1 MMKKIFVFFLLLAVQ
16 IVFAQNK
23 MSPELL
29 WKLGRINPV
38 GISADEKIVYY
49 KVTKYDV
56 LESKKKSTL
65 YALNLTD
72 GKVTEVDK
80 AQIKD
85 KNISPDAI
93 YLLYSAEV
101 KIKRINGKDHYP
113 ELNNSNAYIYDNL
126 HHRHWDSWEDGSYG
140 HLFIGSANSAS
151 DDSKNAVI
159 DIMKDE
165 PYDCP
170 QKPFGGDEDF
180 IWSPDAKNVI
190 YVCKKKFGTAYATS
204 TNTDLYQYNLET
216 KTTSNLTEGMLG
228 YDTHPVFGSDGTLSW
243 LSMKNDGYEADK
255 NDIII
260 LRNGRK
266 INLTEHWDGSVEDY
280 KWDKSAKKIYFT
292 AAIKGTKQLFELTIS
307 EKEKSNIK
315 QLTNGDFD
323 INSIIGQAES
333 SLLVLR
339 NDFNHAS
346 EIYAVGLG
354 SGNMKQLSHVNDD
367 IYNSI
372 SLCKSERR
380 IVKTTDNKEM
390 LTWVVYPP
398 DFDPSKKYPTLLY
411 CQGGPQSPL
420 TQFYSYRWNLQL
432 MASQGYIVVAP
443 NRRGMYG
450 HGVKWNEDISK
461 DWGGQCMNDYL
472 SAIDDISKEKY
483 IDKNRIG
490 CIGASFGGYSA
501 FYLAGKHEGRFKT
514 FIAHC
519 GIFNLHSMYGTTE
532 EIFFTDW
539 DMGGAY
545 WEKDN
550 KAAQKTYKDFNPI
563 NFVDKWDT
571 PILIFHGGKDYRV
584 PYSQGMEA
592 FQAAQLRGIK
602 SRFIYMP
609 EENHWVQNPQ
619 TALLWHREFFR
630 WLSETLK

>member
-1 MMKKIFVFFLLLAVQ
+1 
-16 IVFAQNK
+16 
-23 MSPELL
+23 
-29 WKLGRINPV
+29 
-38 GISADEKIVYY
+38 
-49 KVTKYDV
+49 
-56 LESKKKSTL
+56 
-65 YALNLTD
+65 
-72 GKVTEVDK
+72 
-80 AQIKD
+80 
-85 KNISPDAI
+85 
-93 YLLYSAEV
+93 
-101 KIKRINGKDHYP
+101 
-113 ELNNSNAYIYDNL
+113 
-126 HHRHWDSWEDGSYG
+126 
-140 HLFIGSANSAS
+140 
-151 DDSKNAVI
+151 
-159 DIMKDE
+159 
-165 PYDCP
+165 
-170 QKPFGGDEDF
+170 
-180 IWSPDAKNVI
+180 
-190 YVCKKKFGTAYATS
+190 
-204 TNTDLYQYNLET
+204 
-216 KTTSNLTEGMLG
+216 
-228 YDTHPVFGSDGTLSW
+228 
-243 LSMKNDGYEADK
+243 
-255 NDIII
+255 
-260 LRNGRK
+260 
-266 INLTEHWDGSVEDY
+266 
-280 KWDKSAKKIYFT
+280 
-292 AAIKGTKQLFELTIS
+292 
-307 EKEKSNIK
+307 
-315 QLTNGDFD
+315 
-323 INSIIGQAES
+323 
-333 SLLVLR
+333 
-339 NDFNHAS
+339 
-346 EIYAVGLG
+346 
-354 SGNMKQLSHVNDD
+354 
-367 IYNSI
+367 
-372 SLCKSERR
+372 
-380 IVKTTDNKEM
+380 M

-398 DFDPSKKYPTLLY
+398 DFDPNKKYPTLLY

>member
-1 MMKKIFVFFLLLAVQ
+1 MAAQ
-16 IVFAQNK
+16 IVCAQNK

-29 WKLGRINPV
+29 WKLGRISPV
-38 GISADEKIVYY
+38 GISADEKIVYF
-49 KVTKYDV
+49 KVTKYEV

-72 GKVTEVDK
+72 GKVTEVEK
-80 AQIKD
+80 ALIKD
-85 KNISPDAI
+85 KNISPDGI
-93 YLLYSAEV
+93 SLLYSAEV

-113 ELNNSNAYIYDNL
+113 ELNNSNAFIYDNL

-140 HLFIGSANSAS
+140 HLYISSANSAS

-170 QKPFGGDEDF
+170 QKPFGGDEDY
-180 IWSPDAKNVI
+180 IWSPDSKSII

-204 TNTDLYQYNLET
+204 TNTDLYKYNLESK
-216 KTTSNLTEGMLG
+216 KTINLTEGMLG

-323 INSIIGQAES
+323 INSIIGQAEN

-380 IVKTTDNKEM
+380 MVKTTDNKEM
-390 LTWVVYPP
+390 LSWVVYPP
-398 DFDPSKKYPTLLY
+398 DFDPNKKYPTLLY

-550 KAAQKTYKDFNPI
+550 KVAQKTYKDYNPI

-630 WLSETLK
+630 WLSETLN

>member
-1 MMKKIFVFFLLLAVQ
+1 
-16 IVFAQNK
+16 

-29 WKLGRINPV
+29 WKLGRMNPV

-49 KVTKYDV
+49 KVTKYEV

-72 GKVTEVDK
+72 GKATEVEK
-80 AQIKD
+80 APIKD
-85 KNISPDAI
+85 KNISPDGI
-93 YLLYSAEV
+93 SLLYSAEV
-101 KIKRINGKDHYP
+101 KIKKVNGSDHYP

-170 QKPFGGDEDF
+170 QKPFGGDEDY
-180 IWSPDAKNVI
+180 IWSPDSKSII

-204 TNTDLYQYNLET
+204 TNTDLYQYNLESK
-216 KTTSNLTEGMLG
+216 KTINLTEGMLG

-307 EKEKSNIK
+307 EKEKSNIR

-323 INSIIGQAES
+323 VNAIIGQAS
-333 SLLVLR
+333 NTLIVLR

-346 EIYAVGLG
+346 EIYSVDLTNG
-354 SGNMKQLSHVNDD
+354 SMKQLSHVNDD
-367 IYNSI
+367 IYNNI
-372 SLCKSERR
+372 TLCKSERR

-390 LTWVVYPP
+390 LSWVVYPP
-398 DFDPSKKYPTLLY
+398 DFDPNKKYPTLLY

-483 IDKNRIG
+483 IDKTRIG

-630 WLSETLK
+630 WLSETLN

>member
-1 MMKKIFVFFLLLAVQ
+1 MKKIFVSILLLAVQ

-49 KVTKYDV
+49 MVTKYEV

-72 GKVTEVDK
+72 GKVTEVEK
-80 AQIKD
+80 ALIKA
-85 KNISPDAI
+85 KNISPDGI
-93 YLLYSAEV
+93 SLLYSAEV
-101 KIKRINGKDHYP
+101 KIKRTNGKDHYP

-140 HLFIGSANSAS
+140 HLFIVSANIAS
-151 DDSKNAVI
+151 DDSRNAVI

-170 QKPFGGDEDF
+170 QKPFGADEDY
-180 IWSPDAKNVI
+180 IWSPDSKSII

-243 LSMKNDGYEADK
+243 LSMKKDGYEADK

-307 EKEKSNIK
+307 ENEKSNIK

-323 INSIIGQAES
+323 INSIIGQAEN

-354 SGNMKQLSHVNDD
+354 SGNMKQLSHVNND

-390 LTWVVYPP
+390 LSWVVYPP
-398 DFDPSKKYPTLLY
+398 DFDPIKKYPTLLY

-630 WLSETLK
+630 WLSETLN

>member
-1 MMKKIFVFFLLLAVQ
+1 MKNLLFICLIFLVQ
-16 IVFAQNK
+16 IIHAQSK
-23 MSPELL
+23 MNPELL

-38 GISADEKIVYY
+38 GISEDEKIVYY
-49 KVTKYDV
+49 KVTKYEV

-72 GKVTEVDK
+72 GKVTEVEK
-80 AQIKD
+80 ALIKD
-85 KNISPDAI
+85 KNISPDGI
-93 YLLYSAEV
+93 SLLYSAEV
-101 KIKRINGKDHYP
+101 KIKKINGKDHYP

-151 DDSKNAVI
+151 DDTERPVI
-159 DIMKDE
+159 DIMKTE

-170 QKPFGGDEDF
+170 QKPFGGDEDY
-180 IWSPDAKNVI
+180 IWSPDSKSII
-190 YVCKKKFGTAYATS
+190 YVCKKKYGTDYATS
-204 TNTDLYQYNLET
+204 TNTDIYRYEIASGNT
-216 KTTSNLTEGMLG
+216 INLTEGMKG

-255 NDIII
+255 NDIFII
-260 LRNGRK
+260 RNGK
-266 INLTEHWDGSVEDY
+266 KYNLTEHWDGSVEDY

-292 AAIKGTKQLFELTIS
+292 AAVKGTKQLFELTIS
-307 EKEKSNIK
+307 EEKKSNIK

-323 INSIIGQAES
+323 VNSIIGQAEN

-354 SGNMKQLSHVNDD
+354 SGNMKQLSHVNDE

-380 IVKTTDNKEM
+380 MVKTTDNKEM
-390 LTWVVYPP
+390 LSWVVYPP
-398 DFDPSKKYPTLLY
+398 DFDPNKKYPTLLY

-443 NRRGMYG
+443 NRRGMHGY
-450 HGVKWNEDISK
+450 GVKWNEDISK

-501 FYLAGKHEGRFKT
+501 FYLAGKHKGRFKT

-630 WLSETLK
+630 WLSETLN

>member
-1 MMKKIFVFFLLLAVQ
+1 M
-16 IVFAQNK
+16 N
-23 MSPELL
+23 PEML
-29 WKLGRINPV
+29 WKLGRMNPI
-38 GISADEKIVYY
+38 GISADEKLVYY
-49 KVTKYDV
+49 RVTKHEV
-56 LESKKKSTL
+56 LESKKSSVL
-65 YALNLTD
+65 YALNILD
-72 GKVTEVDK
+72 GNVSVVEK
-80 AQIKD
+80 AIIKD
-85 KNISPDAI
+85 KNISPDGKF
-93 YLLYSAEV
+93 LLSSSDV
-101 KIKRINGKDHYP
+101 KIKKVNGQDYYP
-113 ELNNSNAYIYDNL
+113 ELKNSNAYIYDNL
-126 HHRHWDSWEDGSYG
+126 HHRHWDSWEDGKYG
-140 HLFIGSANSAS
+140 HLFISSTNTAS
-151 DDSKNAVI
+151 DDSNNPLR
-159 DIMKDE
+159 DIMEGE

-170 QKPFGGDEDF
+170 QKPFGGDEDY
-180 IWSPDAKNVI
+180 IWSPDSKNII
-190 YVCKKKFGTAYATS
+190 YVSKKKFGTAYATS
-204 TNTDLYQYNLET
+204 TNTDLYQYNIET
-216 KTTSNLTEGMLG
+216 KKTTNLTEGMLG
-228 YDTHPVFGSDGTLSW
+228 YDTHPEYGTDGTLAW

-260 LRNGRK
+260 LRNTKK
-266 INLTEHWDGSVEDY
+266 INLTEHWDGSVESY
-280 KWDKSAKKIYFT
+280 KWDKSAQKIYFT
-292 AAIKGTKQLFELTIS
+292 AAINGTKQLFELSIS
-307 EKEKSNIK
+307 EKEKSKIK

-323 INSIIGQAES
+323 VNSIIGQAGN

-346 EIYAVGLG
+346 EIYVVGIG
-354 SGNMKQLSHVNDD
+354 SGNMKQLSHVNDE
-367 IYNSI
+367 IYNNI

-380 IVKTTDNKEM
+380 MVKTTDNKEM

-398 DFDPSKKYPTLLY
+398 DFDPNKKYPTLLY

-450 HGVKWNEDISK
+450 YGVKWNEDISK

-483 IDKNRIG
+483 IDKNRIA
-490 CIGASFGGYSA
+490 CIGASFGGFSA
-501 FYLAGKHEGRFKT
+501 FYLAGKHEGRFKS

-550 KAAQKTYKDFNPI
+550 KVAQKTYKDFNPI

-609 EENHWVQNPQ
+609 DENHWVQQPQ

-630 WLSETLK
+630 WLSETLN

>member
-1 MMKKIFVFFLLLAVQ
+1 MKNLFTSIIFLLFVNQ
-16 IVFAQNK
+16 GFAQNK
-23 MSPELL
+23 MSPEML
-29 WKLGRINPV
+29 WKLARMNPI
-38 GISADEKIVYY
+38 GISADEKLVYY
-49 KVTKYDV
+49 RVTKHEV
-56 LESKKKSTL
+56 LESKKSSVF
-65 YALNLTD
+65 YALNIAD
-72 GKVTEVDK
+72 GNVSVVEK
-80 AQIKD
+80 AIIKD
-85 KNISPDAI
+85 KNISPDGKF
-93 YLLYSAEV
+93 LLSSSDV
-101 KIKRINGKDHYP
+101 KIKKVNGQDYYP
-113 ELNNSNAYIYDNL
+113 ELKNSNAYIYDNL
-126 HHRHWDSWEDGSYG
+126 HHRHWDSWEDGKYG
-140 HLFIGSANSAS
+140 HLFISSANTAS
-151 DDSKNAVI
+151 DDSNNPLT
-159 DIMKDE
+159 DIMEGE
-165 PYDCP
+165 PFDCP
-170 QKPFGGDEDF
+170 QKPFGGDEDY
-180 IWSPDAKNVI
+180 IWSPDSKNII
-190 YVCKKKFGTAYATS
+190 YVSKKKFGTAYATS

-216 KTTSNLTEGMLG
+216 KKTINLTEGMLG
-228 YDTHPVFGSDGTLSW
+228 YDTHPEFGTDGTLAW

-260 LRNGRK
+260 LRNTKK
-266 INLTEHWDGSVEDY
+266 INLTEHWDGSVESY
-280 KWDKSAKKIYFT
+280 KWDKSAQKIYFT
-292 AAIKGTKQLFELTIS
+292 AAINGTKQLFELSIS
-307 EKEKSNIK
+307 EKEKSKIK

-323 INSIIGQAES
+323 VNSIIGQAGN

-346 EIYAVGLG
+346 EIYAVGIG
-354 SGNMKQLSHVNDD
+354 SGNMKQLSHVNDE
-367 IYNSI
+367 IYNNI

-380 IVKTTDNKEM
+380 MVKTTDNKEM

-398 DFDPSKKYPTLLY
+398 DFDPNKKYPTLLY

-450 HGVKWNEDISK
+450 YGVKWNEDISK

-483 IDKNRIG
+483 IDKNRIA

-501 FYLAGKHEGRFKT
+501 FYLAGKHEGRFKS

-550 KAAQKTYKDFNPI
+550 KVAQKTYKDFNPI

-609 EENHWVQNPQ
+609 DENHWVQQPQ

-630 WLSETLK
+630 WLSETLN

>member
-1 MMKKIFVFFLLLAVQ
+1 MKNLFTSIIFLLFVNQ
-16 IVFAQNK
+16 GFAQNK
-23 MSPELL
+23 MSPEIL
-29 WKLGRINPV
+29 WKLGRMNPI
-38 GISADEKIVYY
+38 GISADEKLVYY
-49 KVTKYDV
+49 RVTKHEV
-56 LESKKKSTL
+56 LESKKSSVL
-65 YALNLTD
+65 YALNIAD
-72 GKVTEVDK
+72 GNVSVVEK
-80 AQIKD
+80 AIIKD
-85 KNISPDAI
+85 KNISPDGKF
-93 YLLYSAEV
+93 LLSSSDV
-101 KIKRINGKDHYP
+101 KIKKVNGQDYYP
-113 ELNNSNAYIYDNL
+113 ELKNSNAYIYDNL
-126 HHRHWDSWEDGSYG
+126 HHRHWDSWEDGKYG
-140 HLFIGSANSAS
+140 HLFISSANTAS
-151 DDSKNAVI
+151 VDSNNPLT
-159 DIMKDE
+159 DIMEGE
-165 PYDCP
+165 PFDCP
-170 QKPFGGDEDF
+170 QKPFGGDEDY
-180 IWSPDAKNVI
+180 IWSPDSKNII
-190 YVCKKKFGTAYATS
+190 YVSKKKFGTAYATS

-216 KTTSNLTEGMLG
+216 KKTINLTEGMLG
-228 YDTHPVFGSDGTLSW
+228 YDTHPEYGTDGTLAW

-260 LRNGRK
+260 LRNTKK
-266 INLTEHWDGSVEDY
+266 INLTEHWDGSVESY
-280 KWDKSAKKIYFT
+280 KWDKSAQKIYFT
-292 AAIKGTKQLFELTIS
+292 AAINGTKQLFELSIS
-307 EKEKSNIK
+307 EKEKSKIK

-323 INSIIGQAES
+323 VNSIIGQAGN

-346 EIYAVGLG
+346 EIYAVGIG
-354 SGNMKQLSHVNDD
+354 SGNMKQLSHVNDE
-367 IYNSI
+367 IYNNI

-380 IVKTTDNKEM
+380 MVKTTDNKEM

-398 DFDPSKKYPTLLY
+398 DFDPNKKYPTLLY

-450 HGVKWNEDISK
+450 YGVKWNEDISK
-461 DWGGQCMNDYL
+461 DWGGPCMNDYL

-483 IDKNRIG
+483 IDKNRIA

-501 FYLAGKHEGRFKT
+501 FYLAGKHEGRFKS

-550 KAAQKTYKDFNPI
+550 KVAQKTYKDFNPI

-609 EENHWVQNPQ
+609 DENHWVQQPQ

-630 WLSETLK
+630 WLSETLN

>member
-1 MMKKIFVFFLLLAVQ
+1 M
-16 IVFAQNK
+16 
-23 MSPELL
+23 
-29 WKLGRINPV
+29 NPV

-49 KVTKYDV
+49 KVTKYEV

-72 GKVTEVDK
+72 GKVTEVEK
-80 AQIKD
+80 ALIKD
-85 KNISPDAI
+85 KNISPDGI
-93 YLLYSAEV
+93 SLLYSAEV

-140 HLFIGSANSAS
+140 HLYISSANSAS

-170 QKPFGGDEDF
+170 QKPFGGDEDY
-180 IWSPDAKNVI
+180 IWSPDSKSII

-204 TNTDLYQYNLET
+204 TNTDLYKYNLESK
-216 KTTSNLTEGMLG
+216 KTINLTEGMLG

-323 INSIIGQAES
+323 INSIIGQAEN

-380 IVKTTDNKEM
+380 MVKTTDNKEM
-390 LTWVVYPP
+390 LSWVVYPP
-398 DFDPSKKYPTLLY
+398 DFDPNKKYPTLLY

-550 KAAQKTYKDFNPI
+550 KVAQKTYKDYNPI

-630 WLSETLK
+630 WLSETLN

>member
-1 MMKKIFVFFLLLAVQ
+1 MKKLLFVIFLFLTEF
-16 IVFAQNK
+16 IFAQGK

-29 WKLGRINPV
+29 WKLGRLNII
-38 GISADEKIVYY
+38 GLSKDEKILYF
-49 KVTKYDV
+49 KVTKHEV
-56 LESKKKSTL
+56 LDSKKKTFL
-65 YALNLTD
+65 YALNVSD
-72 GKVTEVDK
+72 DKITEVDK
-80 AQIKD
+80 AVIKD
-85 KNISPDAI
+85 KNLSPDGKF
-93 YLLYSAEV
+93 LLYTEEV
-101 KIKRINGKDHYP
+101 KIRKVNGQDFYP

-126 HHRHWDSWEDGSYG
+126 HHRHWDSWEDGKYG
-140 HLFIGSANSAS
+140 HLFIGSSRTDS
-151 DDSKNAVI
+151 DEVNAISI

-170 QKPFGGDEDF
+170 QKPFGGDEDY
-180 IWSPDAKNVI
+180 IWSPDSKNVI
-190 YVCKKKFGTAYATS
+190 YVSKKKFGTAYATS

-216 KTTSNLTEGMLG
+216 KKTINLSEGMLG
-228 YDTHPVFGSDGTLSW
+228 YDTHPQYGSDGTLAW

-260 LRNGRK
+260 LKNGRK

-292 AAIKGTKQLFELTIS
+292 AATKGTKQLFEFTIS
-307 EKEKSNIK
+307 DKEKSNVK
-315 QLTNGDFD
+315 QLTNGNFD
-323 INSIIGQAES
+323 INSIICQVDN

-346 EIYAVGLG
+346 EIYIIGLS
-354 SGNMKQLSHVNDD
+354 SGNMRQISHVNDE
-367 IYNSI
+367 IYNNI
-372 SLCKSERR
+372 TLCKSERR

-398 DFDPSKKYPTLLY
+398 DFDPGKKYPTLLY

-443 NRRGMYG
+443 NRRGMHGY
-450 HGVKWNEDISK
+450 GVKWNEDISK

-532 EIFFTDW
+532 EVFFTDW

-550 KAAQKTYKDFNPI
+550 KVAQKTYKDFNPI

-609 EENHWVQNPQ
+609 DENHWVQNPQ

-630 WLSETLK
+630 WLSETLN